1 MRPVKDEICPYGS
14 DCFTCRLPD
23 CRCAGSCASRYN
35 RLPGE
40 RTKSD
45 AARKAY
51 RKKMEKN
58 LENREMPA
66 VVYAAICLAVDRL
79 EGGRG
84 RSVMEYREGRV

>member
-1 MRPVKDEICPYGS
+1 MRPVKDEVCPYGS
-14 DCFTCRLPD
+14 DYFTCRLPD

-51 RKKMEKN
+51 RKKMEEK
-58 LENREMPA
+58 
-66 VVYAAICLAVDRL
+66 
-79 EGGRG
+79 EGTKD
-84 RSVMEYREGRV
+84 E

>member
-1 MRPVKDEICPYGS
+1 MRPVKDEVCPYGS

-51 RKKMEKN
+51 RKKMEEK
-58 LENREMPA
+58 
-66 VVYAAICLAVDRL
+66 
-79 EGGRG
+79 EGTKD
-84 RSVMEYREGRV
+84 E

>member
-1 MRPVKDEICPYGS
+1 MKDEVCPYGS
-14 DCFTCRLPD
+14 DCFT

-51 RKKMEKN
+51 RKKMEEK
-58 LENREMPA
+58 
-66 VVYAAICLAVDRL
+66 
-79 EGGRG
+79 EGTKD
-84 RSVMEYREGRV
+84 E